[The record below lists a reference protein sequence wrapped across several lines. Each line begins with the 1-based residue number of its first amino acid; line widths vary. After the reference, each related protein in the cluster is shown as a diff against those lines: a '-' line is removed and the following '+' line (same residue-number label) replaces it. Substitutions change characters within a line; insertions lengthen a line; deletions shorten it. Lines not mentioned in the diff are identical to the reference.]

1 VPGRDQLV
9 DRSVSALH
17 DIPGLSIRILLDHQ
31 QITSGEWTTGLL
43 QSAAGLQA
51 ASSPA
56 ACISSMPWSER
67 AAIARDAG
75 TDGGDCIEDSTP
87 SESIVNG
94 GVGG

>member
-17 DIPGLSIRILLDHQ
+17 DIPELSIRILLDHQ

-51 ASSPA
+51 PEIRTHPR
-56 ACISSMPWSER
+56 CLLV
-67 AAIARDAG
+67 
-75 TDGGDCIEDSTP
+75 T
-87 SESIVNG
+87 
-94 GVGG
+94 